1 MLNMCI
7 MTGHLSKD
15 PELKEIVTKKG
26 ENKKVLN
33 GTIAVNDGKSQYPDY
48 INFTAWEK
56 SAEVIKEFTTKGSLV
71 TLTGKWKRNKG
82 KDKNGNTTYF
92 DYLLVESIDLLEDK
106 SKTDERKA
114 KNEAINNPFGNSEKE
129 SIYNMSFETTDD
141 INNS

>member
-1 MLNMCI
+1 M
-7 MTGHLSKD
+7 
-15 PELKEIVTKKG
+15 
-26 ENKKVLN
+26 
-33 GTIAVNDGKSQYPDY
+33 GKNQQ
-48 INFTAWEK
+48 
-56 SAEVIKEFTTKGSLV
+56 EVIKEFTTKGSLV

-114 KNEAINNPFGNSEKE
+114 KNEAINNPFGNSEKNRY
-129 SIYNMSFETTDD
+129 ITCLLKTIDD